1 MNISKDECKEVGNI
15 KKKITFWGLLGNWF
29 VVTLI
34 LGLVNMFLVKSS
46 IFHNL
51 ILASLGF
58 ILLIYPVYPR
68 NLENKWS
75 AKKCRIF
82 IRILAV
88 IEIILAF
95 ATRANF
101 YNDDD
106 MLTVYSTTIV
116 TTNTNSTQIAFQ
128 IGSIVLIVAIVI
140 GVVVW
145 IRKRK

>member
-1 MNISKDECKEVGNI
+1 M

-34 LGLVNMFLVKSS
+34 LGLINMFLIKSS
-46 IFHNL
+46 ILHNL
-51 ILASLGF
+51 ILASLGI
-58 ILLIYPVYPR
+58 ILLIYPVYPQ
-68 NLENKWS
+68 NLESKWTP
-75 AKKCRIF
+75 KKCRLF

-88 IEIILAF
+88 IEIILSF
-95 ATRANF
+95 ATKTNY
-101 YNDDD
+101 YNDD

-116 TTNTNSTQIAFQ
+116 TTNTNPTQIAFQ
-128 IGSIVLIVAIVI
+128 IGSIVLIVAIVM

>member
-1 MNISKDECKEVGNI
+1 MKN
-15 KKKITFWGLLGNWF
+15 KIRFWGLLGNWF

-34 LGLVNMFLVKSS
+34 LGLINMFLVKSS

-58 ILLIYPVYPR
+58 ILLIYPVYPQ

-75 AKKCRIF
+75 AKKCRLF
-82 IRILAV
+82 TRILAV

-95 ATRANF
+95 ATKTNF
-101 YNDDD
+101 YKEEYT
-106 MLTVYSTTIV
+106 TVYSTTIV
-116 TTNTNSTQIAFQ
+116 TTNTNPTHIAFQ
-128 IGSIVLIVAIVI
+128 IGSIVLIFALVL

-145 IRKRK
+145 VRKRK

>member
-1 MNISKDECKEVGNI
+1 M

-34 LGLVNMFLVKSS
+34 LGLINMFLIKSS
-46 IFHNL
+46 ILHNL
-51 ILASLGF
+51 ILASLGI
-58 ILLIYPVYPR
+58 ILLIYPVYPQ
-68 NLENKWS
+68 NLENKWT
-75 AKKCRIF
+75 AKKCRLF

-95 ATRANF
+95 ATRTNF
-101 YNDDD
+101 YKDD
-106 MLTVYSTTIV
+106 MLTVYSTAIV
-116 TTNTNSTQIAFQ
+116 TTNTNPVQTAFQ
-128 IGSIVLIVAIVI
+128 VGSIVLIVAVII

>member
-1 MNISKDECKEVGNI
+1 M

-34 LGLVNMFLVKSS
+34 LGLINMFLIKSS
-46 IFHNL
+46 ILHNL
-51 ILASLGF
+51 ILASLGI
-58 ILLIYPVYPR
+58 ILLIYPVYPQ
-68 NLENKWS
+68 NLENKWTP
-75 AKKCRIF
+75 KKCRLF

-88 IEIILAF
+88 IEIILSF
-95 ATRANF
+95 ATKTNY
-101 YNDDD
+101 YNDD

-116 TTNTNSTQIAFQ
+116 TTNTNPTQIAFQ
-128 IGSIVLIVAIVI
+128 VGSIVLIVAVII

>member
-1 MNISKDECKEVGNI
+1 M

-46 IFHNL
+46 ILHNL
-51 ILASLGF
+51 ILASLGI
-58 ILLIYPVYPR
+58 ILLIYPVYPQ

-95 ATRANF
+95 ATRTNF

-145 IRKRK
+145 ARKRK

>member
-1 MNISKDECKEVGNI
+1 MLEIRRVDSM

-34 LGLVNMFLVKSS
+34 LGLINMFLVKSS
-46 IFHNL
+46 ILHNL
-51 ILASLGF
+51 ILASLGI
-58 ILLIYPVYPR
+58 ILLIYPVYPQ

-95 ATRANF
+95 ATKTNF
-101 YNDDD
+101 YKEDYT
-106 MLTVYSTTIV
+106 TVYSTAIV
-116 TTNTNSTQIAFQ
+116 TTNTNPIQIAFQ
-128 IGSIVLIVAIVI
+128 IGSIVLIIAIII
-140 GVVVW
+140 GVFVW

>member
-1 MNISKDECKEVGNI
+1 M

-34 LGLVNMFLVKSS
+34 LGLINMFLVKSS

-51 ILASLGF
+51 ILASLG
-58 ILLIYPVYPR
+58 IVLLIYPVYPQ
-68 NLENKWS
+68 NLENKWT
-75 AKKCRIF
+75 AKKCRLF

-88 IEIILAF
+88 IEIILSF
-95 ATRANF
+95 ATKTNL

-116 TTNTNSTQIAFQ
+116 TTNTNPTQIAFQ
-128 IGSIVLIVAIVI
+128 IGSIVLIVAVIVGI
-140 GVVVW
+140 VVW

>member
-1 MNISKDECKEVGNI
+1 MKN
-15 KKKITFWGLLGNWF
+15 KITFWGLLGNWF

-34 LGLVNMFLVKSS
+34 LGLINMFLVKSS
-46 IFHNL
+46 ILHNL
-51 ILASLGF
+51 ILASLGI
-58 ILLIYPVYPR
+58 ILLIYPVYPQ

-95 ATRANF
+95 ATRTNF
-101 YNDDD
+101 YDDDD

-116 TTNTNSTQIAFQ
+116 TTNTNPTQIAFQ

>member
-1 MNISKDECKEVGNI
+1 M

-34 LGLVNMFLVKSS
+34 LGLINMFLIKSS
-46 IFHNL
+46 ILHNL
-51 ILASLGF
+51 ILASLGI
-58 ILLIYPVYPR
+58 ILLIYPVYPQ
-68 NLENKWS
+68 NLENKWT
-75 AKKCRIF
+75 AKKCRLF

-88 IEIILAF
+88 IEIILSF
-95 ATRANF
+95 ATKTNY
-101 YNDDD
+101 YNDD

-116 TTNTNSTQIAFQ
+116 TTNTNPTQIAFQ
-128 IGSIVLIVAIVI
+128 VGSIVLIVAVII

>member
-1 MNISKDECKEVGNI
+1 M

-34 LGLVNMFLVKSS
+34 LGLINMFIVKSS
-46 IFHNL
+46 LLHNL
-51 ILASLGF
+51 ILASLGI
-58 ILLIYPVYPR
+58 ILLIHPVYPQ

-75 AKKCRIF
+75 AKKCRNF

-95 ATRANF
+95 ATRTKF
-101 YNDDD
+101 YNEET
-106 MLTVYSTTIV
+106 LTVYSTTIV
-116 TTNTNSTQIAFQ
+116 TTNTNPTQIAFQ
-128 IGSIVLIVAIVI
+128 IGSIVLIIAIVI
-140 GVVVW
+140 GIVVW

>member
-1 MNISKDECKEVGNI
+1 M
-15 KKKITFWGLLGNWF
+15 
-29 VVTLI
+29 
-34 LGLVNMFLVKSS
+34 
-46 IFHNL
+46 
-51 ILASLGF
+51 
-58 ILLIYPVYPR
+58 
-68 NLENKWS
+68 
-75 AKKCRIF
+75 
-82 IRILAV
+82 

>member
-1 MNISKDECKEVGNI
+1 M

-34 LGLVNMFLVKSS
+34 LGLINMFLVKSS

-51 ILASLGF
+51 ILASLG
-58 ILLIYPVYPR
+58 IVLLIYPVYPQ
-68 NLENKWS
+68 NLENKWT
-75 AKKCRIF
+75 AKKCRLF

-88 IEIILAF
+88 IEIILSF
-95 ATRANF
+95 ATKTNL

-116 TTNTNSTQIAFQ
+116 TTNTNPTQIAFQ
-128 IGSIVLIVAIVI
+128 IGSIVLIVAIVVGI
-140 GVVVW
+140 VVW

>member
-1 MNISKDECKEVGNI
+1 M

-34 LGLVNMFLVKSS
+34 LGLINMFLIKSS
-46 IFHNL
+46 ILHNL
-51 ILASLGF
+51 ILASLGI
-58 ILLIYPVYPR
+58 ILLFYPVYPQ
-68 NLENKWS
+68 NLENKWT
-75 AKKCRIF
+75 AKKCRLF

-88 IEIILAF
+88 IEIILSF
-95 ATRANF
+95 ATKTNY
-101 YNDDD
+101 YNDD

-116 TTNTNSTQIAFQ
+116 TTNTNPTQIAFQ
-128 IGSIVLIVAIVI
+128 VGSIVLIVAVII